1 MDKVEFFSNF
11 SQEVA
16 VKNKQ
21 IVAEL
26 ADMDMMS
33 AFGGAQTSDSE
44 ELIRTIEYV
53 HSDFKKLLYIKD
65 LVLRND
71 LEGKEL
77 TGQHVFD
84 CLCLAAMNVLQC
96 HDIDGRIEGTRET
109 KNRKEGM
116 VMRYVK
122 EIRTK
127 IFEEFGGR
135 YRFYRFED
143 GEEGEY

>member
-1 MDKVEFFSNF
+1 MNRVEFFSNF

-16 VKNKQ
+16 VRDKQ
-21 IVAEL
+21 IAVEL

-33 AFGGAQTSDSE
+33 AFGGAQTSDLE
-44 ELIRTIEYV
+44 ELIRAIEYV
-53 HSDFKKLLYIKD
+53 HSDFKKLLYMKD

-84 CLCLAAMNVLQC
+84 CLYLAAMNVLQC
-96 HDIDGRIEGTRET
+96 HDIDGRIEGSREA

-122 EIRTK
+122 EVRAK
-127 IFEEFGGR
+127 IFEEFRGR